1 LKNLYTLKKYFVR
14 YKKKL
19 VLGFIFILL
28 SNIGSV
34 YVPLFLK
41 DSIDDIKS
49 QSEQVETYNKIIDS
63 LETNVAEK
71 PALHDSINILQ
82 AEIKEVKS
90 SASDL
95 LLKYGLLIVGAALFA
110 GIFRFMIRQTVIVVS
125 REIEYDL
132 RGDFWKHIQK
142 LPLRY
147 FQNNSTGNIMAHTT
161 NDINSVRSFL
171 GPAVMYSTDT
181 VIRLIIVLGIMISL
195 NASLTLYALIPLP
208 LLSYSVF
215 KIGKL
220 IHEKFTKIQEKFADI
235 TTMAQENFSGIRVIK
250 SYLREKS
257 EINRYSQQS
266 QEYLNRNMNLVKTQA
281 WIMPM
286 LFLITGLSI
295 IIVIWYGGTQVIA
308 GQVTLGEI
316 TAFIFYLGMLIW
328 PMIALGWVINII
340 QQGEASM
347 KRLNK
352 IFAEPYEINDSG
364 LTDFS
369 VKDIKGEIEF
379 KNVFFRY
386 SENLPWI
393 LKDVNLTIKRDSTVA
408 IMGYTGSGKTSFVN
422 LIPRLYDCSQGE
434 ILIDGKNIKNIPLEV
449 LRTKVGLV
457 QQESFLFSDTVQ
469 NNISYGLKEFDLKSV
484 KRVSEIAQFD
494 KDVDSFPKGY
504 ETIVGER
511 GITFSGGQKQRAC
524 LARALAINPSILI
537 LDDSFSAVDT
547 HTEEE
552 ILNNLKNFMRG
563 RTSIIISH
571 RISTVKEADDI
582 IILSNGKIAERGR
595 HDDLVAK
602 GGIYAELHYKQL
614 LEKELEELN

>member
-1 LKNLYTLKKYFVR
+1 MRNLYKLKKYFVR
-14 YKKKL
+14 NKKKL
-19 VLGFIFILL
+19 ILGFIFILL

-41 DSIDDIKS
+41 DSIDDIQTKS
-49 QSEQVETYNKIIDS
+49 KQVQVYDKLIDS
-63 LETNVAEK
+63 LKTDSANV
-71 PALHDSINILQ
+71 PALQDSINILQ
-82 AEIKEVKS
+82 TEIKAVKS
-90 SASDL
+90 STSYL

-147 FQNNSTGNIMAHTT
+147 FQNNSTGNIMAHAT
-161 NDINSVRSFL
+161 NDINAVRSFL

-181 VIRLIIVLGIMISL
+181 SIRLAIVLGIMISL
-195 NASLTLYALIPLP
+195 NPTLTLYTLIPLP
-208 LLSYSVF
+208 LLSYTVF
-215 KIGKL
+215 KIGKM
-220 IHEKFTKIQEKFADI
+220 IHAKFTKIQEKFADI

-250 SYLREKS
+250 SYIREKS
-257 EINRYSQQS
+257 EIERYSQQS
-266 QEYLNRNMNLVKTQA
+266 REYLERNMNLVKTQA
-281 WIMPM
+281 WIMPL

-295 IIVIWYGGTQVIA
+295 IIVIWYGGSQVIA
-308 GQVTLGEI
+308 GSVTLGEI

-328 PMIALGWVINII
+328 PMIAAGWVINII
-340 QQGEASM
+340 QQAEASM

-352 IFAEPYEINDSG
+352 IFDEPYEIDDSG
-364 LTDFS
+364 LTDIS
-369 VKDIKGEIEF
+369 VKDLHGEIEF
-379 KNVFFRY
+379 KNVSFRY
-386 SENLPWI
+386 SENHPWI
-393 LKDVNLTIKRDSTVA
+393 LKDVNLNIKRDSTLA
-408 IMGYTGSGKTSFVN
+408 IMGYTGAGKTSFIN
-422 LIPRLYDCSQGE
+422 LIPRLYDVTEGE
-434 ILIDGKNIKNIPLEV
+434 ILIDGKNVKNIPLET

-457 QQESFLFSDTVQ
+457 QQESFLFSDSVL
-469 NNISYGLKEFDLKSV
+469 NNISYGLKEVDSDRV
-484 KRVSEIAQFD
+484 KQVSEIAQFH
-494 KDVDSFPKGY
+494 KDVESFPKDY
-504 ETIVGER
+504 DTIVGER

-524 LARALAINPSILI
+524 LARALAIDPKILI

-547 HTEEE
+547 HTEED
-552 ILNNLKNFMRG
+552 ILKSLKNFMRG

-571 RISTVKEADDI
+571 RISTVKDADNI
-582 IILSNGKIAERGR
+582 IVLSEGKIAEQGK